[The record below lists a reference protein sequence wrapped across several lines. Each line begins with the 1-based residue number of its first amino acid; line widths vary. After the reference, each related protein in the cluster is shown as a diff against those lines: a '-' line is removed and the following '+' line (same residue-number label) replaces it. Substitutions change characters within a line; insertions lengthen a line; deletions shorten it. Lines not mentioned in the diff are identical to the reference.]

1 MVGPNTPACAG
12 GIAIRENDPM
22 SNTNNAEEATAEI
35 RGHVEA
41 LFDAFLAKDRA
52 ALRNG
57 RVEDWRGFQI
67 PSTTLIRGVDDYMVD
82 LETALQ
88 NVAVTRY
95 EFLDFEVDVRGDVA
109 LVYYVARDWLNTP
122 QGETTILVR
131 ALDVYGLED
140 EGWIQIGS
148 NICLVPDTTD

>member
-1 MVGPNTPACAG
+1 
-12 GIAIRENDPM
+12 M
-22 SNTNNAEEATAEI
+22 SDTNNAEEVTAEI

-41 LFDAFLAKDRA
+41 LFDAFLAKDRD

-57 RVEDWRGFQI
+57 RVENWRGFQI

-95 EFLDFEVDVRGDVA
+95 EFLDFEVDVRADVA

-122 QGETTILVR
+122 EGETTILVR

-140 EGWIQIGS
+140 DGWIQIGS
-148 NICLVPDTTD
+148 NICLVPDTQNT